1 MTAMTGM
8 RAFFLKRSSSLNM
21 MSDAVTVPPVLLIR
35 TISALT
41 LGSSSAFL
49 SSSRRRTRS
58 GTRGGGAPMTRVG
71 DEPSSLM
78 NPGMSVKR
86 IFARPEPSTVRSS
99 RGLIRGVRSIETSE
113 QPAAS
118 RTSKRKIARDRMP
131 AVYPAGLN
139 GVPALWDN
147 RWVTPD
153 LQLTLD
159 DVRGAA
165 QRLANRI
172 YRTPVIASQP
182 FDDASG
188 CRVFFK
194 CENLQIAGSFKIR
207 GALNKLRSL
216 TAAERSRGVIA
227 YSSGNH
233 AQGVAL
239 AAQMVG
245 TSAIICMP
253 TDAPALKV
261 EATRGYGAEIVF
273 YDRLKD
279 DRAAVARRLADET
292 GRVLVPPY
300 DDPAIM
306 AGQGTAALELF
317 EEVPALDA
325 LVTPV
330 GGGGLMAGCSTV
342 ARSLSPQITIVGV
355 EADTANDTY
364 LSLQKGERV
373 TIPPPPTIADGIR
386 PQSPGELTFPI
397 LRENLSAVALVSDA
411 EIIAAVRFLAL
422 RTRVVVEPTGAVG
435 AAAVLTR
442 KLAVPAGARIGVV
455 LSGGNL
461 DPDLLIRILRGELS
475 GSGVSAG

>member
-1 MTAMTGM
+1 MTADT
-8 RAFFLKRSSSLNM
+8 
-21 MSDAVTVPPVLLIR
+21 
-35 TISALT
+35 
-41 LGSSSAFL
+41 
-49 SSSRRRTRS
+49 
-58 GTRGGGAPMTRVG
+58 
-71 DEPSSLM
+71 
-78 NPGMSVKR
+78 
-86 IFARPEPSTVRSS
+86 
-99 RGLIRGVRSIETSE
+99 
-113 QPAAS
+113 
-118 RTSKRKIARDRMP
+118 
-131 AVYPAGLN
+131 
-139 GVPALWDN
+139 
-147 RWVTPD
+147 
-153 LQLTLD
+153 QLTLD
-159 DVRGAA
+159 DVRAAA
-165 QRLANRI
+165 QRLVNRI
-172 YRTPVIASQP
+172 YRTPVISSQP

-194 CENLQIAGSFKIR
+194 CENLQVAGSFKIR

-216 TAAERSRGVIA
+216 TAAERGRGVIA

-245 TSAIICMP
+245 TTAIICMP

-342 ARSLSPQITIVGV
+342 ARSLSPKITVVGV
-355 EADTANDTY
+355 EADTANDTF

-397 LRENLSAVALVSDA
+397 LQQNLTGVALVSDA
-411 EIIAAVRFLAL
+411 EIVATVKFLAL
-422 RTRVVVEPTGAVG
+422 RARIIVEPTGAVG
-435 AAAVLTR
+435 AAAALSG
-442 KLAVPAGARIGVV
+442 KLGVSRGARVGVV
-455 LSGGNL
+455 LSGGNV
-461 DPDLLIRILRGELS
+461 DPELLLQILS
-475 GSGVSAG
+475 S

>member
-41 LGSSSAFL
+41 FGSSSAFL

-78 NPGMSVKR
+78 NPEMSVKR

-99 RGLIRGVRSIETSE
+99 RGLIRGVRSIEMSE

-139 GVPALWDN
+139 GVRALWDN
-147 RWVTPD
+147 RRVTPD

-159 DVRGAA
+159 EV
-165 QRLANRI
+165 
-172 YRTPVIASQP
+172 
-182 FDDASG
+182 
-188 CRVFFK
+188 
-194 CENLQIAGSFKIR
+194 R

-216 TAAERSRGVIA
+216 TAAERGRGVIA

-292 GRVLVPPY
+292 
-300 DDPAIM
+300 
-306 AGQGTAALELF
+306 
-317 EEVPALDA
+317 
-325 LVTPV
+325 
-330 GGGGLMAGCSTV
+330 
-342 ARSLSPQITIVGV
+342 
-355 EADTANDTY
+355 
-364 LSLQKGERV
+364 
-373 TIPPPPTIADGIR
+373 
-386 PQSPGELTFPI
+386 
-397 LRENLSAVALVSDA
+397 
-411 EIIAAVRFLAL
+411 
-422 RTRVVVEPTGAVG
+422 
-435 AAAVLTR
+435 
-442 KLAVPAGARIGVV
+442 
-455 LSGGNL
+455 
-461 DPDLLIRILRGELS
+461 
-475 GSGVSAG
+475 